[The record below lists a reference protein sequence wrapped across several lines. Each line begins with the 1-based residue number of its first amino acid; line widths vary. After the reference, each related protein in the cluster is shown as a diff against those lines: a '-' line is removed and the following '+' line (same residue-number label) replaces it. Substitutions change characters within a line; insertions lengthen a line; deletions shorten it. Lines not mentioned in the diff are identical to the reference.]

1 MQKSKFLTGAVLAAV
16 SVFLLGAAVFAHEGE
31 GHKDGGR
38 GMSRMTQ
45 ALNLTADQ
53 QAQLKPIFESQHA
66 QMRAVRS
73 DNSLTA
79 EQKKAKAKE
88 IRQATDSQ
96 IQPILNAEQQEKLK
110 QIRAERHEHHKGG
123 HKKDKTAGSTT

>member
-1 MQKSKFLTGAVLAAV
+1 MAKGNNSQG
-16 SVFLLGAAVFAHEGE
+16 
-31 GHKDGGR
+31 KD
-38 GMSRMTQ
+38 
-45 ALNLTADQ
+45 
-53 QAQLKPIFESQHA
+53 K
-66 QMRAVRS
+66 
-73 DNSLTA
+73 
-79 EQKKAKAKE
+79 KKAKAKE